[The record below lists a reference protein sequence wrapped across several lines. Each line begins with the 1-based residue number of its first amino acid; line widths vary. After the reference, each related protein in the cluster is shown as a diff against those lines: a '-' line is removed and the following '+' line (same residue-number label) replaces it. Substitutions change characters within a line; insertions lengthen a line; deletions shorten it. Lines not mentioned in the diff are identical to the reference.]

1 MVNQETV
8 FITGGAGLLGSH
20 IASKLVAKGY
30 KVVVYDA
37 FIRYSNPFFDSN
49 NLEKQLQSRFQ
60 GVKDKVVFIRGD
72 TSHKSFLQKSILE
85 HKPSVI
91 IHLAALPIADI
102 GDKNP
107 DEATSSIIDGTIN
120 ILNIIKDVSFVRRF
134 VYTSS
139 SMVYGDFEHSPAD
152 EEHPKK
158 PKSIY
163 GGTKLA
169 GEILTEAYARRY
181 KIPYTIIRPSAI
193 YGPGD
198 VNRRVVQIFLE
209 DAFEDR
215 PIKLHNGGTSKLDFS
230 FVEDVAD
237 GFILASFHPNAE
249 NQIFNITRGE
259 GRQVKEL
266 VDIIQN
272 LIGHQLKVEIIQ
284 PDFHRPE
291 RGALSIEKA
300 KKLIGYNPKYSLE
313 QGVEKYYKFF
323 KQFYTDNAKR

>member
-1 MVNQETV
+1 MPNQETV
-8 FITGGAGLLGSH
+8 FITGGAGFLGSY
-20 IASKLVAKGY
+20 ITRKLLQQGY

-37 FIRYSNPFFDSN
+37 FVQYSNPIDGFNTEAQIQRRFD
-49 NLEKQLQSRFQ
+49 
-60 GVKDKVVFIRGD
+60 GIKDKVVFVRGD
-72 TSHKSFLQKSILE
+72 TTHKSFLQKAVLQ

-107 DEATSSIIDGTIN
+107 DEANSSIIEGTIN
-120 ILNIIKDVSFVRRF
+120 ILNIMKDVDFVKRF

-139 SMVYGDFEHSPAD
+139 SMVYGDFEYSPAD

-163 GGTKLA
+163 GATKFA
-169 GEILTEAYARRY
+169 GEILTEAYGRRY

-198 VNRRVVQIFLE
+198 VNRRVVQMFLE
-209 DAFEDR
+209 NAFVDK

-237 GFILASFHPNAE
+237 GFILAAFHPKAE
-249 NQIFNITRGE
+249 GQIFNITRGE
-259 GRQVKEL
+259 GRQLKEL
-266 VDIIQN
+266 VDIIQK
-272 LIGHQLKVEIIQ
+272 LVGHPLKVEITP

-300 KKLIGYNPKYSLE
+300 RKLIGYNPQYSLE
-313 QGVEKYYKFF
+313 QGVEKYYKFL
-323 KQFYTDNAKR
+323 KQFYA